1 MEKSLH
7 EHKYACVCFR
17 VETMCVQLKE
27 VGNKVNFI
35 KRSLHTLDSQI
46 GHLQDL
52 SALTVDT
59 LKALTAQRASE
70 ASKVH
75 NQITRELSVSK
86 NLVPDLT
93 GHSKSSAL
101 VRCSVGFLPPAASIA
116 ESLFGG
122 GAEGLQGA
130 EPPLSPDRRA
140 PFPVE
145 LGSSSC
151 AFQQS
156 LTRFHSLRRS
166 VRSDTGHGSLV
177 SAPAASA
184 TFFVSTPSQLA
195 DSRHSQTEP
204 SHSAVEFGAFVGE
217 YEERVDE
224 GLPVLVICEPE
235 YEGYVNHA
243 FSGDDD
249 DDDDE
254 VREQDLTADRPDR
267 NTPLPGL
274 PRAPELRPRRFTKD
288 GRCRRAL
295 HRLRQR
301 TGGLASVHHW
311 ESGINDA

>member
-1 MEKSLH
+1 
-7 EHKYACVCFR
+7 
-17 VETMCVQLKE
+17 MCVQLKE

-86 NLVPDLT
+86 NLVPDVT

-130 EPPLSPDRRA
+130 ELSQSPDRRA
-140 PFPVE
+140 PFTVE
-145 LGSSSC
+145 AGSSGC
-151 AFQQS
+151 ALPQS
-156 LTRFHSLRRS
+156 LTRTHSHRRSLR
-166 VRSDTGHGSLV
+166 GPASLV
-177 SAPAASA
+177 SAPATAA
-184 TFFVSTPSQLA
+184 TFFVSTPSHLA
-195 DSRHSQTEP
+195 DSQHSGQTEP

-217 YEERVDE
+217 YEESVDG
-224 GLPVLVICEPE
+224 GLPMLVVSEPE
-235 YEGYVNHA
+235 CEGYVNHA
-243 FSGDDD
+243 FS

-254 VREQDLTADRPDR
+254 VRVQDHTTDQPDR
-267 NTPLPGL
+267 NTPLPGF
-274 PRAPELRPRRFTKD
+274 PQAPELRPQRFQKD

-295 HRLRQR
+295 HRFRQR

-311 ESGINDA
+311 ESGIYDA

>member
-1 MEKSLH
+1 
-7 EHKYACVCFR
+7 
-17 VETMCVQLKE
+17 MCVQLKE

-86 NLVPDLT
+86 NLVPDVT

-130 EPPLSPDRRA
+130 ELPQSPDRRA
-140 PFPVE
+140 PFAVE
-145 LGSSSC
+145 AGSSGC
-151 AFQQS
+151 ALPQS
-156 LTRFHSLRRS
+156 LTRAHSRRRSLRE
-166 VRSDTGHGSLV
+166 HSLV
-177 SAPAASA
+177 SAPATAA
-184 TFFVSTPSQLA
+184 TFFVSTPSHLA
-195 DSRHSQTEP
+195 DSQHSGQAEP

-217 YEERVDE
+217 YEESVDG
-224 GLPVLVICEPE
+224 GLPVLVVSEPE
-235 YEGYVNHA
+235 CEGYVNHA
-243 FSGDDD
+243 FSD

-254 VREQDLTADRPDR
+254 VRVQDHTADPPDR
-267 NTPLPGL
+267 NTPLPGF
-274 PRAPELRPRRFTKD
+274 PQAPELRPRRFQKD

-301 TGGLASVHHW
+301 TGGLASVQHW
-311 ESGINDA
+311 ESGICDA

>member
-1 MEKSLH
+1 
-7 EHKYACVCFR
+7 
-17 VETMCVQLKE
+17 MCVQLKE

-130 EPPLSPDRRA
+130 ELPLSQDRRA
-140 PFPVE
+140 PFTVE
-145 LGSSSC
+145 AGSSGC
-151 AFQQS
+151 ASPQS
-156 LTRFHSLRRS
+156 LTRTHSHRRSLREHA
-166 VRSDTGHGSLV
+166 GLV
-177 SAPAASA
+177 SAPAAAA
-184 TFFVSTPSQLA
+184 TFFVSTPSHLA
-195 DSRHSQTEP
+195 DSQRSTQTDP
-204 SHSAVEFGAFVGE
+204 SHSAVDFGAFVGE
-217 YEERVDE
+217 YEESVD
-224 GLPVLVICEPE
+224 GGPPVLVVSEPE
-235 YEGYVNHA
+235 CEGYVNHA
-243 FSGDDD
+243 FS
-249 DDDDE
+249 DDE
-254 VREQDLTADRPDR
+254 VRVQDHTPDRPDR
-267 NTPLPGL
+267 NTPLPGF
-274 PRAPELRPRRFTKD
+274 PRAPELRPRRFQRD

-295 HRLRQR
+295 QR

-311 ESGINDA
+311 ESGLYDA

>member
-1 MEKSLH
+1 
-7 EHKYACVCFR
+7 
-17 VETMCVQLKE
+17 MCVQLKE

-86 NLVPDLT
+86 NLVPDMT

-130 EPPLSPDRRA
+130 ELPLSPDRRA
-140 PFPVE
+140 AFTVE
-145 LGSSSC
+145 AGSSGR
-151 AFQQS
+151 ALPQS
-156 LTRFHSLRRS
+156 LTRTHSHRRSLR
-166 VRSDTGHGSLV
+166 GHAGPASLV
-177 SAPAASA
+177 SAPATAA
-184 TFFVSTPSQLA
+184 TFFVSTPSHLA
-195 DSRHSQTEP
+195 DSQHSGQTEP

-217 YEERVDE
+217 YEESVDE
-224 GLPVLVICEPE
+224 GLPVLVVSDPE
-235 YEGYVNHA
+235 CEGYVNHA
-243 FSGDDD
+243 FS

-254 VREQDLTADRPDR
+254 VRVQDHTTDQPNR
-267 NTPLPGL
+267 NTPLPGF
-274 PRAPELRPRRFTKD
+274 PQAPEHRPRRFQKD

-311 ESGINDA
+311 ESGKYDA